1 MNLEFLR
8 INIYFYLIFSINYN
22 TLFQQNLIDQ
32 TRKHVVDKTGNP
44 NSPMDENKVLIL
56 IQLDDSQA
64 NEESIIAR
72 DQFLEGVKKNDGNPN
87 AIVFLNVQ
95 K

>member
-1 MNLEFLR
+1 
-8 INIYFYLIFSINYN
+8 
-22 TLFQQNLIDQ
+22 
-32 TRKHVVDKTGNP
+32 
-44 NSPMDENKVLIL
+44 MDENKVLIL